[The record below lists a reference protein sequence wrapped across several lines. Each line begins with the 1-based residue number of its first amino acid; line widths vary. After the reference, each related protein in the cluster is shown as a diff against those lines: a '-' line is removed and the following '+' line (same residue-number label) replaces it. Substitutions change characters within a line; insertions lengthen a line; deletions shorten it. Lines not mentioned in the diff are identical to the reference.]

1 VKTPVKAKNRIVV
14 WEALDPTDEVV
25 AAAGRLYESTLDPDE
40 RIPWEWIEKS
50 VLSRS
55 WWKPG
60 GWSRHLILAAP
71 MKQVNDPAALAG
83 YCFAAFLPG
92 FGGYVSYMGV
102 SPEYR
107 GRGVGRRLFE
117 HAFKHLAADAHGV
130 DEPLPFVAWESKPPG
145 PNDRPEEQAN
155 WAARL
160 ALFAK
165 VGGHHVSGLTLWQ
178 PNYADPAGPPVGL
191 DLFVKPVDTP
201 TAAFDSVKLREI
213 AAEFYRRVYR
223 LSPDDPLV
231 SRTQTDA
238 VVPKLDD
245 LPKARPTRRAG
256 LQPA

>member
-1 VKTPVKAKNRIVV
+1 VKTPVAKKNKLVV

-25 AAAGRLYESTLDPDE
+25 AAAGRLYVSTLDPDE
-40 RIPWEWIEKS
+40 RVPWEWIEKS

-60 GWSRHLILAAP
+60 GWSRHLLLASP
-71 MKQVNDPAALAG
+71 MNSVNDPDALAG

-102 SPEYR
+102 APEYR

-117 HAFKHLAADAHGV
+117 HAFKLLAADAHGV
-130 DEPLPFVAWESKPPG
+130 DEPLPFVAWESHPPKP
-145 PNDRPEEQAN
+145 DDTVEAKAN

-160 ALFAK
+160 ALFHK

-178 PNYADPAGPPVGL
+178 PNYSETDGPPVPL
-191 DLFVKPVDTP
+191 DLFVKPVESP
-201 TAAFDSVKLREI
+201 AAAFDAIRLKEL
-213 AAEFYRRVYR
+213 AAEFYKRVYR

-231 SRTQTDA
+231 LRTNNEA
-238 VVPKLDD
+238 IPILDD
-245 LPKARPTRRAG
+245 LPKAQPSRRPG
-256 LQPA
+256 LAKV